1 MSATKL
7 ASGNPAALEFLL
19 TRRSRPVRTLGLPVP
34 DRAQLHPI
42 LTAAAR
48 APDHAK
54 LEPWRFIVLER
65 PAMARLADL
74 ARSRAR
80 ELGLNPEQSAKGS
93 NQFDEGNLAVV
104 VVCSPKPS
112 DKVPEIEQLLSA
124 GAVCLGLLN
133 AALASG
139 WGACWLTGWPA
150 HDPAFVSTG
159 LGLLDHERVAGII
172 HIGSQSSAPPERPR
186 PDLAALTRWVSA

>member
-1 MSATKL
+1 MPATKP
-7 ASGNPAALEFLL
+7 ASANPAALEFLL
-19 TRRSRPVRTLGLPVP
+19 TRRSRPVRTLVLPVP

-65 PAMARLADL
+65 PALARLTAL
-74 ARSRAR
+74 ARSRAQ

-93 NQFDEGNLAVV
+93 SQFDESNLAVV
-104 VVCSPKPS
+104 VVSSPKPS
-112 DKVPEIEQLLSA
+112 EKAPAVEQLLSA

-150 HDPAFVSTG
+150 HDGAFVSTG
-159 LGLLDHERVAGII
+159 LGLLAHERVAGII
-172 HIGSQSSAPPERPR
+172 HIGSETSVPPERPR
-186 PDLAALTRWVSA
+186 PDLAVLTRWVSA